1 MNTIKIKDGLIFVGV
16 IAIILLLV
24 FRGNESP
31 VFKVS
36 PIKKIETRI
45 EGKETRIN
53 TIETRIGNEKE
64 IISKISN
71 QIGML
76 RADLETFKAERDT
89 VRIIQIQDTIINVL
103 TSENTFLKS
112 VVTGQDSIIVHQR
125 YIINSKDTI
134 IAVLKSDTKR
144 FKKQRNIS
152 VLINALLTG
161 AVILK

>member
-1 MNTIKIKDGLIFVGV
+1 MEKVKEALIILGI

-24 FRGNESP
+24 FRGTEKP
-31 VFKVS
+31 VYKIA

-53 TIETRIGNEKE
+53 TIEKRIGNEKN

-71 QIGML
+71 EIGLL
-76 RADLETFKAERDT
+76 RQDLERFKSERDT

-103 TSENTFLKS
+103 TSENTHLKS
-112 VVTGQDSIIVHQR
+112 VVNNQDSIIVHQR
-125 YIINSKDTI
+125 FIIDSKDTI

-152 VLINALLTG
+152 ILINGLLTT

>member
-1 MNTIKIKDGLIFVGV
+1 MKVKDLILILGV

-24 FRGNESP
+24 FRGDDKSIY
-31 VFKVS
+31 KVA

-45 EGKETRIN
+45 EGKETIIK
-53 TIETRIGNEKE
+53 TIEKRIGNEKE
-64 IISKISN
+64 IISKISTEIN
-71 QIGML
+71 LL
-76 RADLETFKAERDT
+76 RADLDDFKSLRDT
-89 VRIIQIQDTIINVL
+89 VHIIQIQDTIIEVL
-103 TSENTFLKS
+103 TSENLHLKS
-112 VVTGQDSIIVHQR
+112 VVSDQDSVITFQR

-134 IAVLKSDTKR
+134 IEVLKSDTKR

>member
-1 MNTIKIKDGLIFVGV
+1 MEKVKEALIILGI

-24 FRGNESP
+24 FRGTEKP
-31 VFKVS
+31 VYKIA

-53 TIETRIGNEKE
+53 TIEKRIGNEKN

-71 QIGML
+71 EITLL
-76 RADLETFKAERDT
+76 RQDLERFKSERDT
-89 VRIIQIQDTIINVL
+89 VRIVQIQDTIINVL
-103 TSENTFLKS
+103 TSENTHLKS
-112 VVTGQDSIIVHQR
+112 VVNDQDSIIVHQR
-125 YIINSKDTI
+125 YIIDSKDTI

-152 VLINALLTG
+152 ILINGLLTT

>member
-1 MNTIKIKDGLIFVGV
+1 MEKIKDYLIIAGV

-24 FRGNESP
+24 FRP
-31 VFKVS
+31 QPKQLYKVS

-45 EGKETRIN
+45 EGKETQIN
-53 TIETRIGNEKE
+53 TIEKRIGNEKN

-71 QIGML
+71 EIGLL

-89 VRIIQIQDTIINVL
+89 IRIIQIQDTIINVL
-103 TSENTFLKS
+103 TSENTHLKS
-112 VVTGQDSIIVHQR
+112 VVNDQDSIIVHQR
-125 YIINSKDTI
+125 YIINSNDTI
-134 IAVLKSDTKR
+134 VTVLKADTKR

-152 VLINALLTG
+152 ILINALLTG

>member
-1 MNTIKIKDGLIFVGV
+1 MKIKDALIFVGV

-53 TIETRIGNEKE
+53 TIEKRIGNEKN
-64 IISKISN
+64 IIRQISN
-71 QIGML
+71 EIGLL

-103 TSENTFLKS
+103 TSENT
-112 VVTGQDSIIVHQR
+112 QR
-125 YIINSKDTI
+125 
-134 IAVLKSDTKR
+134 
-144 FKKQRNIS
+144 FPPM
-152 VLINALLTG
+152 VLISG
-161 AVILK
+161 QF

>member
-1 MNTIKIKDGLIFVGV
+1 MEKVKEALIILGI

-24 FRGNESP
+24 FRGTEKP
-31 VFKVS
+31 VYKIA

-53 TIETRIGNEKE
+53 TIEKRIGNEKN

-71 QIGML
+71 EITLL
-76 RADLETFKAERDT
+76 RQDLERFKSERDT
-89 VRIIQIQDTIINVL
+89 VRIVQIQDTIINVL
-103 TSENTFLKS
+103 TSENTHLKS
-112 VVTGQDSIIVHQR
+112 VVNDQDSIIVHQR
-125 YIINSKDTI
+125 YIIDSKDTI
-134 IAVLKSDTKR
+134 VTVLKADTKR

-152 VLINALLTG
+152 ILINALLTG